1 MSFPLKACTDT
12 KSSLRGNCIAIDEAI
27 SCQNPEIATLLSV
40 ARNDVKN
47 NTKPTK
53 KTMRKAFKNFLKRNK
68 CLLSIITILL
78 YWYLRFVYFTSRQ
91 KFIFYDNGNK
101 EKFLNEQGV
110 IFAFWHNMLALS
122 SAFIGHKNIYAL
134 ISPHLDGKILN
145 DLVGKFGGKVIVGS
159 SHKNPLGALRSIIQK
174 LSQGANIIVTPDGP
188 KGPIYKVNSGI
199 TEIAYK
205 YNKKLIP
212 IVISTSRCFRL
223 KSWDKLIIPLPFGT
237 IKTIVG
243 LPLELVDD
251 KIQNQINLEKQ
262 LTSLTESL
270 KK

>member
-1 MSFPLKACTDT
+1 
-12 KSSLRGNCIAIDEAI
+12 
-27 SCQNPEIATLLSV
+27 
-40 ARNDVKN
+40 
-47 NTKPTK
+47 
-53 KTMRKAFKNFLKRNK
+53 MRKAFKFFLKRNK
-68 CLLSIITILL
+68 FVLNLVTCLL

-122 SAFIGHKNIYAL
+122 PAMFKGHRDIYAL

-145 DLVGKFGGKVIVGS
+145 DLVDKFGCKVIVGS
-159 SHKNPLGALRSIIQK
+159 SNKNTLGALRSIIEK
-174 LSQGANIIVTPDGP
+174 LSYGANVIVTPDGP

-212 IVISTSRCFRL
+212 IVSSTSRCFRL
-223 KSWDKLIIPLPFGT
+223 KSWDKLIIPLPFGI
-237 IKTIVG
+237 IKIIIG
-243 LPLELVDD
+243 SPLELTDN
-251 KIQNQINLEKQ
+251 KALNQINLEKY
-262 LTSLTESL
+262 LVNLTESL
-270 KK
+270 IK

>member
-1 MSFPLKACTDT
+1 
-12 KSSLRGNCIAIDEAI
+12 
-27 SCQNPEIATLLSV
+27 
-40 ARNDVKN
+40 
-47 NTKPTK
+47 
-53 KTMRKAFKNFLKRNK
+53 MRKALKKFLKNSK

-91 KFIFYDNGNK
+91 KFIFYDNRNK

-122 SAFIGHKNIYAL
+122 PAMFTGHRNVYAL

-145 DLVGKFGGKVIVGS
+145 ALVGKFGCQVIVGS
-159 SHKNPLGALRSIIQK
+159 TNKNSIVALRNIIGK

-188 KGPIYKVNSGI
+188 KGPVYKVNSGI
-199 TEIAYK
+199 TEIAYR

-212 IVISTSRCFRL
+212 IVSSTSRCFRL
-223 KSWDKLIIPLPFGT
+223 KSWDKLIIPIPFGT
-237 IKTIVG
+237 IKIIVG
-243 LPLELVDD
+243 SPLALVAD
-251 KIQNQINLEKQ
+251 KVKNHLNLEKQ
-262 LTSLTESL
+262 LKSLTESL

>member
-1 MSFPLKACTDT
+1 
-12 KSSLRGNCIAIDEAI
+12 
-27 SCQNPEIATLLSV
+27 
-40 ARNDVKN
+40 
-47 NTKPTK
+47 
-53 KTMRKAFKNFLKRNK
+53 MRKALKKFLKNSK

-91 KFIFYDNGNK
+91 KFIFYDNRNK

-122 SAFIGHKNIYAL
+122 PVMFTGHRNIYAL

-145 DLVGKFGGKVIVGS
+145 AIVGKFGCQVIVGS
-159 SHKNPLGALRSIIQK
+159 TNKNSIVALRNIIGK

-188 KGPIYKVNSGI
+188 KGPVYKVNSGI
-199 TEIAYK
+199 TEIAYR

-212 IVISTSRCFRL
+212 IVSSTSRYFRL
-223 KSWDKLIIPLPFGT
+223 KSWDKLIIPIPFGT
-237 IKTIVG
+237 IKIIVG
-243 LPLELVDD
+243 SPLALVAD
-251 KIQNQINLEKQ
+251 KVKNHINLEKQ
-262 LTSLTESL
+262 LKSLTESL

>member
-1 MSFPLKACTDT
+1 M
-12 KSSLRGNCIAIDEAI
+12 
-27 SCQNPEIATLLSV
+27 TL
-40 ARNDVKN
+40 AEQ
-47 NTKPTK
+47 
-53 KTMRKAFKNFLKRNK
+53 TMRKAFKKFLKHNK
-68 CLLSIITILL
+68 CLLSIVTILL

-122 SAFIGHKNIYAL
+122 PAMFIGLKDIYAL

-145 DLVGKFGGKVIVGS
+145 DLVGKFGCGVIVGS
-159 SHKNPLGALRSIIQK
+159 TNKNPIGALRNIIAK
-174 LSQGANIIVTPDGP
+174 LSQGANIIITPDGP
-188 KGPIYKVNSGI
+188 KGPVYKVNSGI

-212 IVISTSRCFRL
+212 IVSSTSRCFRL
-223 KSWDKLIIPLPFGT
+223 KSWDKLIIPLPFST
-237 IKTIVG
+237 IKIIVG
-243 LPLELVDD
+243 SPLELTND
-251 KIQNQINLEKQ
+251 KIQNHINLEKQ
-262 LTSLTESL
+262 LASLTESL

>member
-1 MSFPLKACTDT
+1 
-12 KSSLRGNCIAIDEAI
+12 
-27 SCQNPEIATLLSV
+27 
-40 ARNDVKN
+40 
-47 NTKPTK
+47 
-53 KTMRKAFKNFLKRNK
+53 MRKVFKKFLKHNK
-68 CLLSIITILL
+68 YVLSIITILL

-110 IFAFWHNMLALS
+110 IFAFWHNMLALGP
-122 SAFIGHKNIYAL
+122 AMFKGHRDIYAL

-145 DLVGKFGGKVIVGS
+145 DLVDKFGCKVIVGS
-159 SHKNPLGALRSIIQK
+159 SNKNPLGALRSIIQK
-174 LSQGANIIVTPDGP
+174 LSQGANIMVTPDGP
-188 KGPIYKVNSGI
+188 KGPIYKINSGI

-212 IVISTSRCFRL
+212 VASSTSRCFRL
-223 KSWDKLIIPLPFGT
+223 KSWDKLIIPLPFGI
-237 IKTIVG
+237 IKIIVG
-243 LPLELVDD
+243 SPLELTND
-251 KIQNQINLEKQ
+251 KMQNQINLEKQ